1 MEYSHYNAAVD
12 LVDRNLT
19 ADRSGRIAVIDE
31 SGPHSYAELAE
42 RVNRCANA
50 LRELCLEPEQR
61 VLLCLYDSIDFPACF
76 LGAIKAGM
84 VPVPINTMWSGE
96 DYAYVLNDSHAR
108 AAIVSEARLPVMQE
122 AAQISD
128 WKGSIV
134 VAGDGSAAYPELSR
148 LMASA
153 SSASAPYPT
162 RPDDMCFWLYSS
174 GSTGRPKGAVHVHTS
189 LLKTAELYGQGVLGV
204 RADDRIYSAAKLF
217 FAYGLGNALTFP
229 FAVGATSILFPGR
242 PKPPAVNRILR
253 EQQPTVFF
261 GVPTLFSSLLV
272 SPDLPARGEHSLRL
286 CGSAGEAL
294 PEPVGRAWT
303 DRTGVEIIDG
313 LGSTEMLHCFVANRP
328 GAIRYGTSGV
338 PVPGYRVRL
347 VDDSGNEVVPGEIG
361 ELYVSGPTAAACYWN
376 NREKTRATF
385 LGEWMCTG
393 DKYRQDRDGYLIH
406 CGRSDDMMKVSG
418 QWVSP
423 MEVESALIAHD
434 AVLEAAVVAANDE
447 NGLVKPKAFIVLK
460 EGREAGEAMRQ
471 ELQNFV
477 KTRLAP
483 YKYPRYIEFMT
494 ELPKT
499 ATGKLQR
506 YVLARRE
513 AKAS

>member
-1 MEYSHYNAAVD
+1 
-12 LVDRNLT
+12 
-19 ADRSGRIAVIDE
+19 
-31 SGPHSYAELAE
+31 
-42 RVNRCANA
+42 
-50 LRELCLEPEQR
+50 
-61 VLLCLYDSIDFPACF
+61 
-76 LGAIKAGM
+76 
-84 VPVPINTMWSGE
+84 
-96 DYAYVLNDSHAR
+96 
-108 AAIVSEARLPVMQE
+108 
-122 AAQISD
+122 
-128 WKGSIV
+128 
-134 VAGDGSAAYPELSR
+134 
-148 LMASA
+148 
-153 SSASAPYPT
+153 
-162 RPDDMCFWLYSS
+162 
-174 GSTGRPKGAVHVHTS
+174 
-189 LLKTAELYGQGVLGV
+189 
-204 RADDRIYSAAKLF
+204 
-217 FAYGLGNALTFP
+217 
-229 FAVGATSILFPGR
+229 
-242 PKPPAVNRILR
+242 
-253 EQQPTVFF
+253 
-261 GVPTLFSSLLV
+261 
-272 SPDLPARGEHSLRL
+272 
-286 CGSAGEAL
+286 
-294 PEPVGRAWT
+294 
-303 DRTGVEIIDG
+303 
-313 LGSTEMLHCFVANRP
+313 
-328 GAIRYGTSGV
+328 
-338 PVPGYRVRL
+338 
-347 VDDSGNEVVPGEIG
+347 
-361 ELYVSGPTAAACYWN
+361 LYVSGPTAAACYWN